1 MRSSKVSRVLA
12 IGAASAL
19 AAGLG
24 LSSGAAV
31 ADPPDG
37 TPPGQA
43 KKDDVRHVG
52 PNYNNGKKKAFNEQ
66 ATAKAVEQAKQ
77 QKAPKFANVGDTKL
91 WLALDDIN
99 GIYAKDYTLRGVG
112 KNIQVW
118 VADDRA
124 FPDGDCRNDLGLT
137 EITDQQVKDFIHEFD
152 RNIYPLESEA
162 FSVPPNRNGSQAS
175 ADEILGLPSDY
186 WQVRKQRA
194 DDIVVLVDNVRDANY
209 YEPLTPDGQTYIAGF
224 HYSIFNEYH
233 DRNIMTID
241 AYDWLHRTGENPP
254 DDSQDPAY
262 LACEQAS
269 GAPNPLLYEG
279 VFAHE
284 YQHLLEYYEDTDEAS
299 WVNEGLADWAQT
311 LVGYVD
317 PSVPVSDPA
326 ADSHLA
332 CFAGYLEQS
341 FGGPENSL
349 TRWEDQ
355 GGPETLCDY
364 GATYSMMQY
373 LFDHYGGQALMTA
386 LHREDAN
393 GLDGL
398 ENALATV
405 GYGDVDVMQVLRDW
419 AAMAALD
426 EVLDGGATLTGGDA
440 ATYSSDTL
448 GMSINWDNPEAYTEA
463 YEGEGSG
470 VVAEGYTEGAPT
482 NGSDYVRLRDAA
494 GTYLDAGQ
502 IESISFDGAD
512 EYAPFPVEWTVD
524 ETPPDSL
531 PSPDSDD
538 DCGAAADGT
547 GDAALYSGCG
557 HDLDRTIAQTV
568 TVPTDD
574 PTLTFDTL
582 FDTEAAFDYGFVDV
596 STDGGETWTAL
607 PGDHTQPTSEDDAL
621 PNIPAG
627 VPALQGDSGGWI
639 STSYDLSDYAGQ
651 DVLLGFRYVTDP
663 AFDDD
668 GWWIDDVAVGGT
680 VISDGS
686 SLDGWQSYTQVNP
699 SDVENWTVQLVAYDD
714 AGTAAWV
721 GQFPLGEGFSGTLSG
736 AELDALIGTSAETVA
751 AIVMAE
757 DRSETVQQYASYE
770 LTVDGVLQPGGGTL
784 N

>member
-1 MRSSKVSRVLA
+1 MRRSKVSRALA
-12 IGAASAL
+12 LGAASAL

-24 LSSGAAV
+24 LSGGAAV
-31 ADPPDG
+31 ADPPGG

-43 KKDDVRHVG
+43 KKGDDVRHVG
-52 PNYNNGKKKAFNEQ
+52 PDYNHGKALKFSKAESEKVAAAKKGHP
-66 ATAKAVEQAKQ
+66 VR
-77 QKAPKFANVGDTKL
+77 VGQVRS
-91 WLALDDIN
+91 WPALDDTQ
-99 GIYAKDYTLRGVG
+99 GAIYLKGYKLRGIG
-112 KNIQVW
+112 EHIEVW
-118 VADDRA
+118 VAQDRK
-124 FPDGDCRNDLGLT
+124 FPKGDCRNDLGLT
-137 EITDQQVKDFIHEFD
+137 DITDEQIASFIEEFD
-152 RNIYPLESEA
+152 TNIYPKESEA
-162 FSVPPNRNGSQAS
+162 FSTPPPRDGSNALLPKNNQGVPRTQFEGDGDN
-175 ADEILGLPSDY
+175 
-186 WQVRKQRA
+186 
-194 DDIVVLVDNVRDANY
+194 IVVLVDNVRDPNFY
-209 YEPLTPDGQTYIAGF
+209 DPLTPDGQTYIAGF
-224 HYSIFNEYH
+224 HYSIFNEYT
-233 DRNIMTID
+233 DRNVMTID
-241 AYDWLHRTGENPP
+241 AYDWLHRTGEAPP

-284 YQHLLEYYEDTDEAS
+284 YQHLLEYYEDTDEAN

-317 PSVPVSDPA
+317 TSVPVTEDG
-326 ADSHLA
+326 ADGHLA
-332 CFAGYLEQS
+332 CFAGYMEQS

-373 LFDHYGGQALMTA
+373 LFDHYGGQDLMTE
-386 LHREDAN
+386 LHRNDAN

-398 ENALATV
+398 QNALDAA
-405 GYGDVDVMQVLRDW
+405 GYDVDAMQVVRDW
-419 AAMAALD
+419 AAMVALD

-470 VVAEGYTEGAPT
+470 VTAEGYTEGAPT

-494 GTYLDAGQ
+494 GNYLSAGQ

-512 EYAPFPVEWTVD
+512 EYASFPVEWTVD
-524 ETPPDSL
+524 ENPPDSL
-531 PSPDSDD
+531 PAGDQT
-538 DCGAAADGT
+538 CGTAAAGS

-557 HDLDRTIAQTV
+557 HDLDRTIARSV
-568 TVPTDD
+568 TVPSDD

-582 FDTEAAFDYGFVDV
+582 FDTEEAFDYGFVQI
-596 STDGGETWTAL
+596 STDGGETWTSLANDQT
-607 PGDHTQPTSEDDAL
+607 GQTSGADAL

-627 VPALQGDSGGWI
+627 VPAFTGDSGGWV
-639 STSYDLSDYAGQ
+639 STSFDLSEYAGQ
-651 DVLLGFRYVTDP
+651 EVLLGFRYVADP
-663 AFDDD
+663 AYDDD
-668 GWWIDDVAVGGT
+668 GWWIDDVALGGS

-686 SLDGWQSYTQVNP
+686 SLEGWQSYTQVNP
-699 SDVENWTVQLVAYDD
+699 PDVENWTVQLVAYDD
-714 AGTAAWV
+714 AGTAAWI
-721 GQFPLGEGFSGTLSG
+721 GQFPLGEGFTGTVSG

-757 DRSETVQQYASYE
+757 DRSETVQQYAPYE
-770 LTVDGVLQPGGGTL
+770 LTVEGVLQPGGGTL